1 MDTISSVGTPKA
13 IDVELTESDIP
24 GASLNEPL
32 DRHTIPELKWW
43 LLCRGVTVSSS
54 IKKSQLIDRY
64 YFEIVHL
71 LMESYVGYSNL

>member
-1 MDTISSVGTPKA
+1 MDTISSVGTPTA
-13 IDVELTESDIP
+13 IDVETTESDIP

-54 IKKSQLIDRY
+54 IKKSTY
-64 YFEIVHL
+64 
-71 LMESYVGYSNL
+71 

>member
-1 MDTISSVGTPKA
+1 MDTISSVGTPTA

-24 GASLNEPL
+24 GASLNEQL

-54 IKKSQLIDRY
+54 IKLGY

>member
-1 MDTISSVGTPKA
+1 MDTNSSVGTPTA

-43 LLCRGVTVSSS
+43 LLCRGVTV
-54 IKKSQLIDRY
+54 
-64 YFEIVHL
+64 
-71 LMESYVGYSNL
+71 